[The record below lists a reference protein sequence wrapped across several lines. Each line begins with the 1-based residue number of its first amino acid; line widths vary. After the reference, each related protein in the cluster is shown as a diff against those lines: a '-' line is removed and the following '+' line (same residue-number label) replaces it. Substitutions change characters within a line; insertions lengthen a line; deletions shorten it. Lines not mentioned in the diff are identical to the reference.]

1 MNALQRDKDK
11 TNWKINFSAHEA
23 NIVEDNGNDSIVI
36 STIINDFLIERIL
49 VDDGSMVEVLIFV
62 AFKRMGSDESLLRPV
77 GSIYSF
83 AN

>member
-1 MNALQRDKDK
+1 M
-11 TNWKINFSAHEA
+11 
-23 NIVEDNGNDSIVI
+23 EDNGNDSIVI

>member
-1 MNALQRDKDK
+1 MPHKK
-11 TNWKINFSAHEA
+11 TKTRETERSAHEA

-36 STIINDFLIERIL
+36 STIINDFLIEKIL